1 MSVKPIEE
9 TETGRVERPA
19 TVKVWDPFV
28 RVFHWSLVVLF
39 ALAWAT
45 EDLQAAMPSSCW
57 WRSASAG
64 ASWGRPHARFAD
76 FIRSPRATL
85 AYARGLL
92 TGAAPRLLG
101 HNPVAGV
108 MVLAL
113 LTMLVATGVS
123 GWLITAEGLGDAEW
137 LQELHEG
144 AGFAHPG
151 TGRRSRSRCAGHERP
166 PRREPGQSDDHRSQA
181 TPASLR
187 PRAVRKGS
195 PGQRRWVNR
204 I

>member
-9 TETGRVERPA
+9 TETGRVERPV

-45 EDLQAAMPSSCW
+45 EDLQAVHQPIGYAVLLLVVL
-57 WRSASAG
+57 RIV
-64 ASWGRPHARFAD
+64 WGFVGSPHARFAN
-76 FIRSPRATL
+76 FIRSPWVTL
-85 AYARGLL
+85 AYARGLI
-92 TGAAPRLLG
+92 TGSAPHLLG

-123 GWLITAEGLGDAEW
+123 GWLITAEVFGDAEW
-137 LQELHEG
+137 LEELHEALASLTLALVVVHVLAVLAMSVLHG
-144 AGFAHPG
+144 ENLIKAMI
-151 TGRRSRSRCAGHERP
+151 TGRKQRL
-166 PRREPGQSDDHRSQA
+166 RR
-181 TPASLR
+181 
-187 PRAVRKGS
+187 
-195 PGQRRWVNR
+195 
-204 I
+204 

>member
-45 EDLQAAMPSSCW
+45 EDLQAVHQPLGYAIFLLVAL
-57 WRSASAG
+57 RIG
-64 ASWGRPHARFAD
+64 WGFVGSPHARFAD
-76 FIRSPRATL
+76 FIRSPWATV

-92 TGAAPRLLG
+92 TGAAPRHLG

-113 LTMLVATGVS
+113 LTMLVATGAS
-123 GWLITAEGLGDAEW
+123 GWLITAEGFRDAEW
-137 LQELHEG
+137 LEELHEALASLTLALVVVHVLAVLAMSVLHG
-144 AGFAHPG
+144 ENLVKAMI
-151 TGRRSRSRCAGHERP
+151 TGRKQRL
-166 PRREPGQSDDHRSQA
+166 RR
-181 TPASLR
+181 
-187 PRAVRKGS
+187 
-195 PGQRRWVNR
+195 
-204 I
+204 